1 VPALSS
7 PDMAGES
14 ATVPAWLLVVVL
26 AIGAAAPIIAQWLQG
41 LSARRARA
49 EERLAARRDEQRAD
63 ARELQDALVDLMTA
77 TPETHERVDEPDQLW
92 AAKARLEKWAARV
105 ADQELRQLSLEVE
118 SRLKVD
124 YEEATSYA
132 DWKQARAA
140 FDCFNERLATFLH
153 SP

>member
-1 VPALSS
+1 LALRRPSS
-7 PDMAGES
+7 PNGCKACPPVERELRNDS
-14 ATVPAWLLVVVL
+14 L
-26 AIGAAAPIIAQWLQG
+26 
-41 LSARRARA
+41 RA
-49 EERLAARRDEQRAD
+49 ETSSVPTHGR
-63 ARELQDALVDLMTA
+63 LQDALVDLMTA